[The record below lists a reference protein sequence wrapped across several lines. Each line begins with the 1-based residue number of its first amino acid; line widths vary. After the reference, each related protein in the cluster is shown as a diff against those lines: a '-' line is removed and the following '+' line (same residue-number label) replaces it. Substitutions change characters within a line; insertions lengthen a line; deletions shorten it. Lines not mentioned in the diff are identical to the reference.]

1 MQDGAMR
8 AFRRSLPP
16 ALHQRDFTLLW
27 LSLMSSGAAAQMAQ
41 VAVGWQVYSIH
52 RSAFD
57 LGLVGLAEFLP
68 VPLLT
73 LPAGA
78 AADRFPRARVFA
90 VSLAAQ
96 AAVIAGLLAVTIADA
111 HALWPYLVLAAAT
124 GAAGAFGAPAARAMP
139 PELVAVEI
147 LPSAMA
153 LRSVAFQVAAVGG
166 PAIGGLLF
174 AIDPEAA
181 YGAAVGLTALAV
193 VWMLA
198 LRSPRSVSSEIA
210 TSTGV
215 EGLLLGIRF
224 VRATPIILGAITL
237 DLFAVLFG
245 GAVALLPLYAR
256 SILHT
261 GPLGLGILRSAPA
274 IGALAAGILLARKPI
289 KGRAGRT
296 LLIAVGTFGVAMVV
310 FGLSRWFLLSL
321 VALAVS
327 GYVDMYSMNIRSTT
341 VALAA
346 PNLLRG
352 RVTAVENVFI
362 GASNELGGFESGVA
376 AAVLGATPAVVIGG
390 VVTIGLALVWG
401 RLFPDLAHVDRLEDV
416 RPARDYAPPDAAVA

>member
-1 MQDGAMR
+1 MR

-27 LSLMSSGAAAQMAQ
+27 LSLMSSGAASQMAQ

-52 RSAFD
+52 HKAFD

-78 AADRFPRARVFA
+78 VADRFPRARVFA
-90 VSLAAQ
+90 GSLAVQ
-96 AAVIAGLLAVTIADA
+96 AAVIGGLLAITILDA
-111 HALWPYLVLAAAT
+111 KVLWPYLLLAAAT
-124 GAAGAFGAPAARAMP
+124 GGAGAFGSPAARAMP

-153 LRSVAFQVAAVGG
+153 LRSIAFQVAAVGG

-174 AIDPEAA
+174 SIDAEVTYAT
-181 YGAAVGLTALAV
+181 AVVLTVLAV
-193 VWMLA
+193 IWMLA
-198 LRSPRSVSSEIA
+198 LRSPRSVSGEIT
-210 TSTGV
+210 TSTGL

-224 VRATPIILGAITL
+224 VRGTPIILGAITL

-245 GAVALLPLYAR
+245 GAVALLPLYAQ

-261 GPLGLGILRSAPA
+261 DPLGFGILRAAPA
-274 IGALAAGILLARKPI
+274 VGALVAGVLLARKPI

-296 LLIAVGTFGVAMVV
+296 LLIAVGTFGLAIVV

-321 VALAVS
+321 AALAVS

-341 VALAA
+341 IALAA

-362 GASNELGGFESGVA
+362 GASNELGSFESGLA

-390 VVTIGLALVWG
+390 LVTIGLALVWG
-401 RLFPDLAHVDRLEDV
+401 RVFPDLAHVDRLEDV
-416 RPARDYAPPDAAVA
+416 RPDRDYAEVAA